1 MCGIAGFWRMEGR
14 IAEDPRADAI
24 RMADAMRLR
33 GPDDQGVWMSDDRRV
48 VLSHRRLSILDTSS
62 LGRQPMFS
70 ADRRQVIVFNGEIY
84 NFLELRADLE
94 REGNR
99 FVSGT
104 DTEVILAAYRR
115 YGVDCLRRF
124 NGMFAFAIWDEEDR
138 SLFLAR
144 DRFGV
149 KPLLYH
155 CQGGLFLFASE
166 MKGIMGFDGLPPL
179 TLNVAAIRRY
189 FYLTYL
195 MSPDTVYNE
204 IRRLDA
210 GHFLVVK
217 EGTLRCE
224 RWYDLAPFYPEK
236 IHSEVEGAQA
246 LRETL
251 EAAVRDRLVSDVPLG
266 AFLSGGVDS
275 SIVVGLMARNS
286 RKRVK
291 TFTVGYNDAPIY
303 DESAFAREVARHF
316 GTEHSEIRLSLKDGL
331 SVIPDA
337 LDYLDQP
344 FGDSSCI
351 PTYLISRET
360 RNEVTVA
367 LSGDGGDEV
376 FAGYSKYQAEAYV
389 PYFGIIPRAVW
400 TTLQKLLANVPEG
413 RQSDFHESVRML
425 KKFLRASSADQV
437 FRHCSLMFP
446 LEEREIAQLAGEDG
460 AGGIRGAVAAHM
472 GRIRTGNIDR
482 ALYTDIN
489 LCLKDDMLMKVD
501 LMGMANSLEIRN
513 PYLDYRVVELAARM
527 PGDWKL
533 KGTERKHILKSAFR
547 DFLPPRVL
555 TRKKY
560 GFGIPVGEWLRH
572 DLKGLF
578 EDVVSRK
585 NVERVGLLNYDGIRN
600 VYHEHLSHR
609 RDATPLL
616 WSVFAFQWWANRSL

>member
-1 MCGIAGFWRMEGR
+1 MCGIAGFWRTEGR
-14 IAEDPRADAI
+14 VGDDPAANAV
-24 RMADAMRLR
+24 RMAEAMRLR
-33 GPDDQGVWMSDDRRV
+33 GPDDQGVWLSNDRRV

-62 LGRQPMFS
+62 RGHQPMLS
-70 ADRRQVIVFNGEIY
+70 ADGRRVIVYNGEIY
-84 NFLELRADLE
+84 NFLELRADLQ
-94 REGNR
+94 REGDR
-99 FVSGT
+99 FVTGT

-115 YGVDCLRRF
+115 YGVDCLCRF
-124 NGMFAFAIWDEEDR
+124 NGMFAFTIWDEEDR

-155 CQGGLFLFASE
+155 WQKGLFLFASG
-166 MKGIMGFDGLPPL
+166 MKAIRAFDGLPAL

-204 IRRLDA
+204 IRQLDA

-217 EGTLRCE
+217 EGNLRCD
-224 RWYDLAPFYPEK
+224 RWYDLAPRYPEK
-236 IHSEVEGAQA
+236 IHSVSEGVQA
-246 LRETL
+246 LRQTL
-251 EAAVRDRLVSDVPLG
+251 EGAVRDRLVSDVPLG

-275 SIVVGLMARNS
+275 SIVVGLMAKNS

-291 TFTVGYNDAPIY
+291 TFTLGYNDAPLY
-303 DESAFAREVARHF
+303 DESGFAREVARHF
-316 GTEHSEIRLSLKDGL
+316 QTEHSEIRLSLRDGL
-331 SVIPDA
+331 AVIPDA
-337 LDYLDQP
+337 LDSLDQP

-360 RNEVTVA
+360 RNQVTVA

-376 FAGYSKYQAEAYV
+376 FAGYSKYQAEAFV
-389 PYFGIIPRAVW
+389 PYFKRIPATVW
-400 TTLQKLLANVPEG
+400 STVRKLLSNIPEG
-413 RQSDFHESVRML
+413 RQSRLHEYVRIL

-437 FRHCSLMFP
+437 SRHCALMFP
-446 LEEREIAQLAGEDG
+446 LEEQEIARLVGEEAAREI
-460 AGGIRGAVAAHM
+460 RVSVAALM
-472 GRIRTGNIDR
+472 DRIGTGNIDR
-482 ALYTDIN
+482 ALYTDVN
-489 LCLKDDMLMKVD
+489 LCLKDDMLTKVD

-527 PGDWKL
+527 PGEWKL
-533 KGTERKHILKSAFR
+533 KGTERKHILKSTFR
-547 DFLPPRVL
+547 DFLPSKVL

-585 NVERVGLLNYDGIRN
+585 NVERVGLLKYDVVRD
-600 VYHEHLSHR
+600 VYQQHLSGH

-616 WSVFAFQWWANRSL
+616 WSVFAFQWWANRNL

>member
-1 MCGIAGFWRMEGR
+1 MCGIAGFWSTQGPILR
-14 IAEDPRADAI
+14 DPAASAV
-24 RMADAMRLR
+24 RMAEAIRLR
-33 GPDDQGVWMSDDRRV
+33 GPDDNGVWLSDDRRV

-62 LGRQPMFS
+62 RGHQPMCS
-70 ADRRQVIVFNGEIY
+70 TDSRQVIVYNGEVY
-84 NFLELRADLE
+84 NFLELRTDLE
-94 REGNR
+94 REGDR
-99 FVSGT
+99 FVTGT
-104 DTEVILAAYRR
+104 DTEVVLAAYRR

-124 NGMFAFAIWDEEDR
+124 NGMFAFAIWDEKDR
-138 SLFLAR
+138 SLFLGR

-155 CQGGLFLFASE
+155 WQGGLFLFASE
-166 MKGIMGFDGLPPL
+166 MKAIMAFDGLPKL

-204 IRRLDA
+204 IRQLDP
-210 GHFLVVK
+210 GHFLVAK
-217 EGTLRCE
+217 NGDLRCE
-224 RWYDLAPFYPEK
+224 RWYDLAPRYSGK
-236 IHSEVEGAQA
+236 IHTEDKGIQA
-246 LRETL
+246 LRRTL
-251 EAAVRDRLVSDVPLG
+251 EGAVRDRLVSDVPLG

-275 SIVVGLMARNS
+275 SIVVGLMAKNS
-286 RKRVK
+286 RKPVK

-303 DESAFAREVARHF
+303 DESGFAREVARHF

-331 SVIPDA
+331 KVIPDA

-351 PTYLISRET
+351 PTFLISRET

-367 LSGDGGDEV
+367 LSGDGGDEI
-376 FAGYSKYQAEAYV
+376 FAGYSKYQAEAFV
-389 PYFGIIPRAVW
+389 PYFKMVPGAVW
-400 TTLQKLLANVPEG
+400 SAVRKLLANVPEG
-413 RQSDFHESVRML
+413 RQSSFHEYIRIL
-425 KKFLRASSADQV
+425 KKFLRAASADQV
-437 FRHCSLMFP
+437 SRHCSLMFP
-446 LEEREIAQLAGEDG
+446 MDEREIAQLAGEEA
-460 AGGIRGAVAAHM
+460 AGDIRGTVASLM
-472 GRIRTGNIDR
+472 DRIGTGNIDR

-489 LCLKDDMLMKVD
+489 LCLCDDMLRKVD

-527 PGDWKL
+527 PGEWKL

-547 DFLPPRVL
+547 DFLPSKVL
-555 TRKKY
+555 TRRKY
-560 GFGIPVGEWLRH
+560 GFGIPVGEWFRH

-585 NVERVGLLNYDGIRN
+585 NVERVGLLHYDTVRD
-600 VYHEHLSHR
+600 VYQKHLSGR

-616 WSVFAFQWWANRSL
+616 WSVFAFQWWANRNI

>member
-1 MCGIAGFWRMEGR
+1 
-14 IAEDPRADAI
+14 
-24 RMADAMRLR
+24 
-33 GPDDQGVWMSDDRRV
+33 
-48 VLSHRRLSILDTSS
+48 
-62 LGRQPMFS
+62 
-70 ADRRQVIVFNGEIY
+70 VIVYNGEIY
-84 NFLELRADLE
+84 NFLELRADLQ
-94 REGNR
+94 REGDR
-99 FVSGT
+99 FVTGT

-115 YGVDCLRRF
+115 YGVDCLHRF
-124 NGMFAFAIWDEEDR
+124 NGMFAFAIWDEDDR

-155 CQGGLFLFASE
+155 WQGGLFLFASE
-166 MKGIMGFDGLPPL
+166 MKAIRAFDGLPAL

-195 MSPDTVYNE
+195 MPRDTVYE
-204 IRRLDA
+204 EVCQLDA

-217 EGTLRCE
+217 DGDCRCE
-224 RWYDLAPFYPEK
+224 RWYDLAPCFSVK
-236 IHSEVEGAQA
+236 MDSQVAGIQW
-246 LRETL
+246 LRETM
-251 EAAVRDRLVSDVPLG
+251 EGAVRDRLVSDVPLG

-275 SIVVGLMARNS
+275 SIIVGLMAKNS
-286 RKRVK
+286 RKQVK
-291 TFTVGYNDAPIY
+291 TFTVGYNDAPLY
-303 DESAFAREVARHF
+303 DESGFAREVARHF
-316 GTEHSEIRLSLKDGL
+316 GTEHSEIRLSLRDAL

-389 PYFGIIPRAVW
+389 PYFRMIPGVVW
-400 TTLQKLLANVPEG
+400 SIVRKLLANVPEG
-413 RQSDFHESVRML
+413 RQSGLHEYVRIL
-425 KKFLRASSADQV
+425 KKFLRAATVDQV
-437 FRHCSLMFP
+437 SRHCSLMFP
-446 LEEREIAQLAGEDG
+446 LEEREVASLAGE
-460 AGGIRGAVAAHM
+460 AAAREIRGYVAALM
-472 GRIRTGNIDR
+472 DRIETGNIDR
-482 ALYTDIN
+482 ALYADIN
-489 LCLKDDMLMKVD
+489 VCLKEDMLRKVD

-527 PGDWKL
+527 PGGWKL

-547 DFLPPRVL
+547 DFLPSAVL
-555 TRKKY
+555 KRKKY
-560 GFGIPVGEWLRH
+560 GFGIPVGEWLRR

-585 NVERVGLLNYDGIRN
+585 NIERVGLLKYDIVRD
-600 VYHEHLSHR
+600 VHQQHLSGH

-616 WSVFAFQWWANRSL
+616 WSVFAFQWWANRNL